1 MRGLTTD
8 ETPRDRGER
17 LARRIALHDSRRARP
32 RERGSSEIG
41 RRRAFAVLIKTDACS
56 QWTQQTL
63 LPNRILIVEDHPDT
77 QQGLQQLLQL
87 FGYHVLTANNGQQ
100 GLMKASAHLPDLIIT
115 DVMMP
120 VMDGIEMVKQLR
132 ASTAFRN
139 TPIIVVS
146 AYITK
151 AAEAVQVGANDVLP
165 KPIDPDL
172 LMHRIEALL

>member
-1 MRGLTTD
+1 
-8 ETPRDRGER
+8 
-17 LARRIALHDSRRARP
+17 
-32 RERGSSEIG
+32 
-41 RRRAFAVLIKTDACS
+41 
-56 QWTQQTL
+56 

-87 FGYHVLTANNGQQ
+87 YGYHVLTANNGQQ

-120 VMDGIEMVKQLR
+120 VMDGIEMVRQLR
-132 ASTAFRN
+132 SSMAFRN

-151 AAEAVQVGANDVLP
+151 AAEAVQVGANDVIP

-172 LMHRIEALL
+172 LVQRIEALL

>member
-1 MRGLTTD
+1 M
-8 ETPRDRGER
+8 
-17 LARRIALHDSRRARP
+17 
-32 RERGSSEIG
+32 
-41 RRRAFAVLIKTDACS
+41 
-56 QWTQQTL
+56 
-63 LPNRILIVEDHPDT
+63 PNRILIVEDHPDT

-87 FGYHVLTANNGQQ
+87 YGYHVLTANNGQQ

-120 VMDGIEMVKQLR
+120 VMDGIEMVRQLR
-132 ASTAFRN
+132 SSLAFRH

-172 LMHRIEALL
+172 LVQRIEALL

>member
-1 MRGLTTD
+1 
-8 ETPRDRGER
+8 
-17 LARRIALHDSRRARP
+17 
-32 RERGSSEIG
+32 
-41 RRRAFAVLIKTDACS
+41 
-56 QWTQQTL
+56 

-77 QQGLQQLLQL
+77 QQGLHQLLQL
-87 FGYHVLTANNGQQ
+87 YGYHVLTADNGQQ
-100 GLMKASAHLPDLIIT
+100 GLMKASTHLPDLIIT

-120 VMDGIEMVKQLR
+120 VMDGIEMVRQLR
-132 ASTAFRN
+132 SSMAFRH

-172 LMHRIEALL
+172 LVQRIEALL

>member
-1 MRGLTTD
+1 
-8 ETPRDRGER
+8 
-17 LARRIALHDSRRARP
+17 
-32 RERGSSEIG
+32 
-41 RRRAFAVLIKTDACS
+41 
-56 QWTQQTL
+56 

-87 FGYHVLTANNGQQ
+87 YGYHVLTATNGQQ

-120 VMDGIEMVKQLR
+120 VMDGIEMVRQLR
-132 ASTAFRN
+132 SSLAFRH

-172 LMHRIEALL
+172 LVQRIEALL

>member
-1 MRGLTTD
+1 
-8 ETPRDRGER
+8 
-17 LARRIALHDSRRARP
+17 
-32 RERGSSEIG
+32 
-41 RRRAFAVLIKTDACS
+41 
-56 QWTQQTL
+56 

-77 QQGLQQLLQL
+77 QQGMKQLLQL
-87 FGYHVLTANNGQQ
+87 YGYHVLTANNGQQ

-132 ASTAFRN
+132 SSVAFRA

-151 AAEAVQVGANDVLP
+151 AAEAVQAGANDVLP
-165 KPIDPDL
+165 KPLDTDL
-172 LMHRIEALL
+172 LIHRIEGLID

>member
-1 MRGLTTD
+1 M
-8 ETPRDRGER
+8 
-17 LARRIALHDSRRARP
+17 
-32 RERGSSEIG
+32 
-41 RRRAFAVLIKTDACS
+41 
-56 QWTQQTL
+56 
-63 LPNRILIVEDHPDT
+63 PNRILIVEDHPDT

-87 FGYHVLTANNGQQ
+87 YGYHVLTANNGQQ

-120 VMDGIEMVKQLR
+120 VMDGIEMVRQLR
-132 ASTAFRN
+132 SSHAFRH

-172 LMHRIEALL
+172 LVQRIEALL